1 MPEYLSPGVYIEEL
15 LGPQPIEGVSTST
28 TGMVGVT
35 QRGPTTGKPVL
46 VTNFADFRRTFGGFL
61 AEPDEAELAEWELD
75 DQEGGFWWRFPL
87 AVKGYFDNGGRRL
100 FVRRVVSSAATSA
113 EAEIP
118 SSVVQA
124 RPAEVRVDPLLLVP
138 PGTAVPAR
146 LRAVAKDRGDCGND
160 ITVRMS
166 PMRARR
172 IQAVHASGEGPIATS
187 LAAELAPTATSAVV
201 RWVGRMEGVEGP
213 VVVMIGR
220 DRFRAAAG
228 LVRDGDRAT
237 LQLDRPPGTR
247 RGTGTLVKVLRR
259 VSAAAGD
266 GAIRVPLAQTSD
278 EAVYRGALVLVAPDE
293 VRVTVDVVDPPAPG
307 QQGPGTV
314 RLTGATLPD
323 VFESE
328 LLELVEARLEVR
340 YEPGAA
346 AGDADRREDREVTEQ
361 VLSALRLH
369 PLAGNPRS
377 IVDVVNR
384 ESSLVSLEEVPAD
397 PAAPAATI
405 GWDLFPGSGDQATGR
420 WIALQDGHDFAD
432 QLEPEDFVGEDGGGG
447 RRTGIAALEDIEE
460 ISICAVPGIWS
471 RTVQS
476 ALIAHCRNLKD
487 RFAILDPPRGLTV
500 QGVQAFREPLSSD
513 YAALYHPWVRV
524 RDPVTREEVPVPP
537 SGHMAGL
544 YAYVDNQRGVHKAP
558 ANVVV
563 QQIVNLDDD
572 INQREQDIL
581 NPVGINALR
590 EFPNR
595 GRLVWGARTLSPI
608 PEWRYVSVRRLFIF
622 IEDSIKHGTQW
633 VVFEPNDE
641 KLWALVRQAI
651 TNFLV
656 TVWRSGALQGLKQD
670 EAFYVRCDRST
681 MSQDDIDNGRLIV
694 EIGIAP
700 ARPAEFVIF
709 RFRQKTREQVAV
721 A

>member
-15 LGPQPIEGVSTST
+15 LGPQPIQGVGTST

-35 QRGPTTGKPVL
+35 QRGPTLGKPVL

-61 AEPDEAELAEWELD
+61 PEPGEAELAEWELD

-87 AVKGYFDNGGRRL
+87 AVKGFFDNGGRRL

-118 SSVVQA
+118 SSVVA
-124 RPAEVRVDPLLLVP
+124 PRPGGVRVDPLLLVP
-138 PGTAVPAR
+138 PAGPAR

-172 IQAVHASGEGPIATS
+172 LQAVHASGAGPIATS
-187 LAAELAPTATSAVV
+187 LAEELAPDGTGAVV
-201 RWVGRMEGVEGP
+201 RWVDRMVGVAGP

-220 DRFRAAAG
+220 DRFVAAAG
-228 LVRDGDRAT
+228 PVRNGDLATLELDRA
-237 LQLDRPPGTR
+237 PGTR
-247 RGTGTLVKVLRR
+247 RGSGTLVKVLRQ
-259 VSAAAGD
+259 VSAPGAG
-266 GAIRVPLAQTSD
+266 GAIRVPLAQTTD
-278 EAVYRGALVLVAPDE
+278 EAVYPGALVLIAPDE
-293 VRVTVDVVDPPAPG
+293 ARATVATVNPPAPG
-307 QQGPGTV
+307 LQVPGTV
-314 RLTGATLPD
+314 DLTGANLPD

-328 LLELVEARLEVR
+328 LLELVEARLEIR

-346 AGDADRREDREVTEQ
+346 AGDAGRREDRELTEQ

-377 IVDVVNR
+377 ILDVVNR
-384 ESSLVSLEEVPAD
+384 ESSLVSLEEI
-397 PAAPAATI
+397 PAAAVAPPV
-405 GWDLFPGSGDQATGR
+405 GWDVFPGSGDPATGR
-420 WIALQDGHDFAD
+420 WIALQGGDDAAD
-432 QLEPEDFVGEDGGGG
+432 ELAPEDFVGVDGGGG

-460 ISICAVPGIWS
+460 IAICAVPGIWS

-500 QGVQAFREPLSSD
+500 QQVQAFREPLSSD

-524 RDPVTREEVPVPP
+524 RDPVTRGNVPVPP
-537 SGHMAGL
+537 SGHLAGL
-544 YAYVDNQRGVHKAP
+544 YAFVDNERGVHKAP

-563 QQIVNLDDD
+563 QQIVDLDDD

-590 EFPNR
+590 QFPNR

-641 KLWALVRQAI
+641 RLWALVRQAI
-651 TNFLV
+651 TNFLD
-656 TVWRSGALQGLKQD
+656 TVWRSGALQGLKQE

-700 ARPAEFVIF
+700 VRPAEFVIF